1 MHLGFD
7 AKRAFQNTT
16 GLGNY
21 ARDVL
26 RILAAHRPGH
36 RYVAYGP
43 RLVAGR
49 LPPGVEARGPDGA
62 VGRALPSVWRV
73 TGLGGQVR
81 RDGVELFHGLSN
93 ELPLGLAGGPVR
105 TVVTIHDLIFE
116 RFPELY
122 PAIDRRIYAWKFR
135 RAAERADLVVAISE
149 QTSRDLQERY
159 RIPAARIRVVY
170 QGCHPAF
177 QEAPAP
183 GADEA
188 VAARLGLPERFILS
202 VGTVER
208 RKNVALVVRALP
220 GLPGVPLLLVGRE
233 TPYADEVR
241 QEARRLG
248 VEGRLRFLSGLS
260 MEELAALYRR
270 CAAFVYPSIFEGFG
284 IPIIEAL
291 FAGAPVVTTAG
302 GVFPEAAGPGSAY
315 VAPTDA
321 DGMREALAAILG
333 DEGRRARM
341 RAEGRAFARRFTDE
355 AIAEGLFGVYREA
368 LRA

>member
-26 RILAAHRPGH
+26 RILAERRPGH

-43 RLVAGR
+43 RLVDGR
-49 LPPGVEARGPDGA
+49 LPPGVEARGPEGA
-62 VGRALPSVWRV
+62 VGRALPSLWRV
-73 TGLGGQVR
+73 AGLGGQLR

-93 ELPLGLAGGPVR
+93 ELPLGLAGSGVR

-122 PAIDRRIYAWKFR
+122 PPIDRRIYAWKFR
-135 RAAERADLVVAISE
+135 RAAEQADLVVAISE
-149 QTSRDLQERY
+149 QTKRDLTERY
-159 RIPAARIRVVY
+159 AIAPSRIRVVY

-177 QEAPAP
+177 QQEAAP

-202 VGTVER
+202 VGTIER
-208 RKNVALVVRALP
+208 RKNVGLAVKALP

-233 TPYADEVR
+233 TPYAEEVR

-248 VEGRLRFLSGLS
+248 VEDRLRFLTGLS
-260 MEELAALYRR
+260 MPELAALYRR
-270 CAAFVYPSIFEGFG
+270 CGAFVYPSIFEGFG

-315 VAPTDA
+315 VAPTDVE
-321 DGMREALAAILG
+321 GMRAALADILG

-341 RAEGRAFARRFTDE
+341 AAQGREFARRFTDE
-355 AIAEGLFGVYREA
+355 AIAAGLFGVYQEA